1 MNQLLN
7 NTLKIY
13 SKKHSFS
20 SFTWRKESDSLIIKK
35 NSKLTGIKPLISDS
49 IIMKWTNSLR
59 FKSMKMIFAIPHS
72 GYKIR
77 DRHHFINRNFY
88 HTINSCNKQTVDK
101 SSRTIVPYENKTLI
115 QKMFNSVATNTF
127 EFAKNKNTKNDISI
141 MNLQRNFWSCD
152 NKNWPKENRCGVL
165 NTSMWI
171 NKYRVINKYLID
183 DSKSDNH
190 KHNQFEKYTNDN
202 RHITNFIATQYGYSQ
217 GYSFQSYKTIH
228 YTSLKLMNKA
238 HYKKDTKCS
247 SYHPYFT
254 ENKLSLKISED
265 TTNKMNKSDTVNY
278 ITYLEN
284 EHLLRFKIKD
294 DISQKY
300 AESKKPAKYLISAL
314 VQKNRNQY
322 QKDMVGIFTTI
333 TVNNMI
339 SKEMIIGTNYRNNVD
354 KINVL
359 NRSGI
364 KKNYTVNCIGLTTM
378 NDRLTGNA
386 YADVYRGS
394 HYKIIIDRKNRS
406 INHIYINE
414 KLLSKKTITIN
425 KKGIHNL
432 LRKNVHGNIIIAGI
446 DFKWT
451 QPQMS
456 LNRAG
461 LKMDNQVRYT
471 RMNKET
477 ISIYKKFNEQK
488 TTEIKNL
495 LKIDISEMFH
505 QKRSCNEFSDITK
518 RKIQLVSKLEFN
530 RMYRKMT
537 NETKKYSI
545 FPPENV
551 LNNIVLRNDNKK
563 NDKESQLDGDDNQ
576 EIIQKK
582 SLYKRPMGISDV
594 PTTMTMSKE
603 SINEYADELFKV
615 IEKRYLHE
623 AKKKGLIL

>member
-1 MNQLLN
+1 MNLLLN

-13 SKKHSFS
+13 SKKHSVS
-20 SFTWRKESDSLIIKK
+20 SCTWRKGCDSLVIKRI
-35 NSKLTGIKPLISDS
+35 SKSIDIRPLISDS
-49 IIMKWTNSLR
+49 IIRKWINSSR
-59 FKSMKMIFAIPHS
+59 FKSIKMIFTIPHF

-77 DRHHFINRNFY
+77 DRNHFISRDFY
-88 HTINSCNKQTVDK
+88 HVINSCHKQTVDK

-115 QKMFNSVATNTF
+115 QKILNSVVTNTF
-127 EFAKNKNTKNDISI
+127 ESTVNKNANNDIST
-141 MNLQRNFWSCD
+141 MNLQRSFWSGGY
-152 NKNWPKENRCGVL
+152 KNWPKENRCGAL
-165 NTSMWI
+165 NTNVWI
-171 NKYRVINKYLID
+171 NKCRVINKYSID
-183 DSKSDNH
+183 DSKSYSH
-190 KHNQFEKYTNDN
+190 EHNQCEKYTNDN
-202 RHITNFIATQYGYSQ
+202 RHITNFLATQYEYSQ
-217 GYSFQSYKTIH
+217 EYSFQSYKTIH
-228 YTSLKLMNKA
+228 YTSLKLINKA
-238 HYKKDTKCS
+238 HNKKGTKCS
-247 SYHPYFT
+247 SLHPYFT
-254 ENKLSLKISED
+254 ENKISLKISEV
-265 TTNKMNKSDTVNY
+265 TTKKINKSDIVNY
-278 ITYLEN
+278 ITHFEN
-284 EHLLRFKIKD
+284 EYLLRCIIKD
-294 DISQKY
+294 DISKKY
-300 AESKKPAKYLISAL
+300 AESNIPAIYLNSAL
-314 VQKNRNQY
+314 VQKKRNQY

-333 TVNNMI
+333 TFNNLT
-339 SKEMIIGTNYRNNVD
+339 SKKMTIDSCYR
-354 KINVL
+354 INVVKTNLL

-364 KKNYTVNCIGLTTM
+364 QKNDAINCISLTTM
-378 NDRLTGNA
+378 NDRLT
-386 YADVYRGS
+386 ADVYRGS
-394 HYKIIIDRKNRS
+394 YSKIIIDRKNRS

-432 LRKNVHGNIIIAGI
+432 LRKKVHGYIIIAGI

-477 ISIYKKFNEQK
+477 ISIYKKFNKQK
-488 TTEIKNL
+488 ITEIKNL

-505 QKRSCNEFSDITK
+505 KKRSCNEFSDISK
-518 RKIQLVSKLEFN
+518 IRIQLASKLEFN
-530 RMYRKMT
+530 RMYGKMT
-537 NETKKYSI
+537 NETKKISI
-545 FPPENV
+545 FPSENG
-551 LNNIVLRNDNKK
+551 LNNIVLRNENKK
-563 NDKESQLDGDDNQ
+563 NDKESKLDGDINQ